1 MTLWG
6 GRFSQ
11 KLDDLAW
18 ALNSSLPVD
27 QRMAIQD
34 VDGSIA
40 WASAIHKAG
49 ILSDEEHASISLGLD
64 TIHKEFSSGQ
74 FSFVPSDEDIHTAV
88 ERRLSELIGA
98 AAGKLH
104 TGRSRNDQVA
114 TDFRLWVL
122 QAIPELTSAFNN
134 LQTALVEQAE
144 LALPHPQPFSQRE
157 KGVPSPTG
165 EGKGEGEPTIMPG
178 YTHLQR
184 AQPILLA
191 HWWLSHYWALKRDVE
206 RLQDLTKRVTV
217 LPLGSG
223 ALAGAPFAVDR
234 DSLAKSLG
242 FAEVSQNSLDAV
254 SDRDFAAEYLFVC
267 SMAAVHLSKLAEQV
281 VLYTTAEFGFLELS
295 DAFSTGSSLMP
306 QKKNPDVFELTR
318 GKAGTLIGLLTGLM
332 STLKGLPS
340 TYDKDLQ
347 EDKAPVFQ
355 ATDTLLSILPV
366 MAAALRTI
374 TVKPERM
381 RSAIDST
388 MMATDLADYLVEKGL
403 PFREAHSLAGRVVRE
418 AGEKN
423 VRMEELP
430 LEAYQAIGPF
440 EADVYQ
446 VFDPLESI
454 NKRNT
459 VGGTSLQSVK
469 NQISK
474 CRENIQTLK

>member
-40 WASAIHKAG
+40 WADAIHKSG
-49 ILSDEEHASISLGLD
+49 ILSDEEHASIALGLD
-64 TIHKEFSSGQ
+64 TVKGEFASGE
-74 FSFVPSDEDIHTAV
+74 FIFAPADEDIHTAV
-88 ERRLSELIGA
+88 ERRLGELIGP

-114 TDFRLWVL
+114 TDFRMWML
-122 QAIPELTSAFNN
+122 QTIPQLNSAILN
-134 LQTALVEQAE
+134 LQTTLVEQAE
-144 LALPHPQPFSQRE
+144 LA
-157 KGVPSPTG
+157 GA
-165 EGKGEGEPTIMPG
+165 TIMPG

-184 AQPILLA
+184 AQPILLS
-191 HWWLSHYWALKRDVE
+191 HWWLSHFHPLGRDRA
-206 RLQDLTKRVTV
+206 RLTDLIPRLSV

-223 ALAGAPFAVDR
+223 ALAGTPIPVDR
-234 DSLAKSLG
+234 AALAKSLG
-242 FAEVSQNSLDAV
+242 FAEPSQNSLDSV
-254 SDRDFAAEYLFVC
+254 SDRDFAAEYLFC
-267 SMAAVHLSKLAEQV
+267 ATMIGIHLSKLAEQI
-281 VLYTTAEFGFLELS
+281 VLYTSAEFGFFELS

-318 GKAGTLIGLLTGLM
+318 GKSGTLIGMLTGLLA
-332 STLKGLPS
+332 TLKGLPS

-347 EDKAPVFQ
+347 EDKQPVFA
-355 ATDTLLSILPV
+355 ATDTLLAILPV
-366 MAAALRTI
+366 IAGALRTI
-374 TVKPERM
+374 TARPERM
-381 RSAIDST
+381 RGAIDST
-388 MMATDLADYLVEKGL
+388 MMATDLADYLVVKGV
-403 PFREAHSLAGRVVRE
+403 PFREAHSLAGKAVRE
-418 AGEKN
+418 AGERN
-423 VRMEELP
+423 VSLEKMP
-430 LEAYQAIGPF
+430 LEAYQALGPF

-469 NQISK
+469 NQIQK
-474 CRENIQTLK
+474 IKGE

>member
-1 MTLWG
+1 
-6 GRFSQ
+6 
-11 KLDDLAW
+11 
-18 ALNSSLPVD
+18 
-27 QRMAIQD
+27 
-34 VDGSIA
+34 
-40 WASAIHKAG
+40 
-49 ILSDEEHASISLGLD
+49 
-64 TIHKEFSSGQ
+64 
-74 FSFVPSDEDIHTAV
+74 
-88 ERRLSELIGA
+88 
-98 AAGKLH
+98 
-104 TGRSRNDQVA
+104 
-114 TDFRLWVL
+114 
-122 QAIPELTSAFNN
+122 
-134 LQTALVEQAE
+134 
-144 LALPHPQPFSQRE
+144 
-157 KGVPSPTG
+157 
-165 EGKGEGEPTIMPG
+165 
-178 YTHLQR
+178 
-184 AQPILLA
+184 
-191 HWWLSHYWALKRDVE
+191 
-206 RLQDLTKRVTV
+206 
-217 LPLGSG
+217 PLGSG
-223 ALAGAPFAVDR
+223 ALAGAPFSVDR
-234 DSLAKSLG
+234 NALAKSLG

-281 VLYTTAEFGFLELS
+281 VLFTTAEFGFFELS

-347 EDKAPVFQ
+347 EDKAPVFA

-388 MMATDLADYLVEKGL
+388 MMATDLADYLVAKGV
-403 PFREAHSLAGRVVRE
+403 PFREAHSLAGKVVR
-418 AGEKN
+418 AADEKK

-430 LEAYQAIGPF
+430 LEAYQAIGAALSESKGPVF

-474 CRENIQTLK
+474 IKGE

>member
-18 ALNSSLPVD
+18 ALNASLPVD
-27 QRMAIQD
+27 QHMAFQD
-34 VDGSIA
+34 VEGSIA
-40 WASAIHKAG
+40 WAAAIHRAG
-49 ILSDEEHASISLGLD
+49 ILTDEEHASISTGLD
-64 TIHKEFSSGQ
+64 TVRNEFASGEFIFQ
-74 FSFVPSDEDIHTAV
+74 PSDEDIHTAV
-88 ERRLSELIGA
+88 ERRLSELIGV

-114 TDFRLWVL
+114 TDFRLWML
-122 QAIPELTSAFNN
+122 NKIPELHSTLIV
-134 LQTALVEQAE
+134 LQNALVEQAE
-144 LALPHPQPFSQRE
+144 LA
-157 KGVPSPTG
+157 G
-165 EGKGEGEPTIMPG
+165 ETIMPG

-184 AQPILLA
+184 AQPILLG
-191 HWWLSHYWALKRDVE
+191 HWWLSHYWALKRDIE
-206 RLQDLTKRVTV
+206 RLQDLTKRVSV

-223 ALAGAPFAVDR
+223 ALAGAPFALDR
-234 DSLAKSLG
+234 DALAKYLG
-242 FAEVSQNSLDAV
+242 FDEVSQNSLDAV

-267 SMAAVHLSKLAEQV
+267 SMASVHLSKLAEQI
-281 VLYTTAEFGFLELS
+281 VLYTTAEFGFFELS

-318 GKAGTLIGLLTGLM
+318 GKAGTMIGLLTGMM

-347 EDKAPVFQ
+347 EDKAPVFA
-355 ATDTLLSILPV
+355 ATNTLLSILPV
-366 MAAALRTI
+366 MAAALQTI

-381 RSAIDST
+381 RGAIDST
-388 MMATDLADYLVEKGL
+388 MMATDLADYLVAKGV
-403 PFREAHSLAGRVVRE
+403 PFREAHSMAGKVVRA

-469 NQISK
+469 NQIAK
-474 CRENIQTLK
+474 IKGE